1 MSFHCETIYEDTGCE
16 LAPSCLNCPFPICI
30 KYEGRA
36 NGIELQ
42 GYKRH
47 LSDLQKVER
56 ISGIPTKEA
65 ARVLNVTVRT
75 VFRILQRV
83 KTYQKVGG

>member
-30 KYEGRA
+30 KYEGCA
-36 NGIELQ
+36 N

-83 KTYQKVGG
+83 RTYQKQEV

>member
-30 KYEGRA
+30 KYGGRA
-36 NGIELQ
+36 N

-83 KTYQKVGG
+83 RTYQKQEV